1 MFALGSVTEALVLT
15 VRHLTRGVT
24 HATQTQQPWGLR
36 QQVELQTI
44 GFHNHGEGSYWGLL
58 LVESTY

>member
-15 VRHLTRGVT
+15 VRHLPRGVT
-24 HATQTQQPWGLR
+24 HASQTQQPWGLR

-44 GFHNHGEGSYWGLL
+44 GFHNHGEGSY
-58 LVESTY
+58 